1 MTAEE
6 RDQLAMD
13 DEVKAAQEELRK
25 HDKAKK
31 RKLYKNKL
39 KTQERLA
46 LKMDLPGDKFDMDED
61 ISLFSLKQVRGNGAY
76 AFFGPF
82 CFSC

>member
-25 HDKAKK
+25 QDKAKK
-31 RKLYKNKL
+31 RKVYKNKL

-61 ISLFSLKQVRGNGAY
+61 ISLFSLKQVRGSWEMVYVANR
-76 AFFGPF
+76 
-82 CFSC
+82 